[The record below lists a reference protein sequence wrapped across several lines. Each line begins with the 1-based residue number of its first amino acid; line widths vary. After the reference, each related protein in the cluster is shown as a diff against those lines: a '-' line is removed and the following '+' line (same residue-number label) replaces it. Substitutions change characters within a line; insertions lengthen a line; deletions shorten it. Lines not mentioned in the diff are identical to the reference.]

1 MQIHNIEDS
10 SFGELWQEF
19 RRISEQKSIGQGEMD
34 MLNIIE
40 AELLKRGRVADVA
53 IKYEKSINKKVEAYF
68 LIVPDSKFNQN
79 TGEPDVSLLEFF
91 KQKFEQMQSI
101 KIAA

>member
-53 IKYEKSINKKVEAYF
+53 IKYEKENPVDLNRDFEEREGGG
-68 LIVPDSKFNQN
+68 DSPAI
-79 TGEPDVSLLEFF
+79 ED
-91 KQKFEQMQSI
+91 
-101 KIAA
+101 